1 MSDALGK
8 STASGLRAGSSGTCC
23 LRCRGDSVCSTG
35 VTQVAAPWSTAP
47 RPCCLLSRGL
57 KPRCI
62 DSVSTIVEKQ
72 FLSFCKSGFIKL
84 LLLERDVLETLN
96 LKILG
101 YKNAGQWT
109 ILSGGKAAPYGSCLC
124 LQYWVHIS
132 ASTPFILTSFHMSC
146 RQYQT

>member
-23 LRCRGDSVCSTG
+23 LRCRGHSVCSTG

-47 RPCCLLSRGL
+47 RPCCLLSRSL
-57 KPRCI
+57 H
-62 DSVSTIVEKQ
+62 SVSTIVEKQ

-109 ILSGGKAAPYGSCLC
+109 VLSGGKAAPSGSCLC
-124 LQYWVHIS
+124 LQYWMHIS
-132 ASTPFILTSFHMSC
+132 APTPFILTSVHTSC